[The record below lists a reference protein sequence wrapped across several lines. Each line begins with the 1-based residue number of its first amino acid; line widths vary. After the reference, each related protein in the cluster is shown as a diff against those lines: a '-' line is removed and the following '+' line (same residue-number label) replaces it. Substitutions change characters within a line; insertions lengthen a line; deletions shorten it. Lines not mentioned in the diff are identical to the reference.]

1 MNSPLLDRFQGFR
14 FSRFT
19 GTRSILSIQQSVAS
33 VFKTV
38 SRFIKYQDALDRQ
51 QQALLEDRKRLA
63 GMRAEYRQLFECA
76 PIGYLIFNRNG
87 VVIDINAIGLEMLQT
102 NQLHLLRQPFLNCLQ
117 PDEQARFRGHIQDAL
132 ASDARQSCKLIMQR
146 ADGSSFHAEIQSA
159 RFYSEKNRQT
169 LIRTAILDVSERQEL
184 EQQLI
189 EEREKALESAR
200 LMNEFMANMSHEIR
214 TPLAG
219 VIGFAQV
226 LEDELENEHQEVAQI
241 IASGGNRL
249 LNTLNSVLDF
259 SRLQARNPR
268 ILLMPIN
275 LVDCARQQCRLL
287 YTLAQQ
293 QGLHLTLEAENDEIY
308 ALADISFVERIVSNL
323 IDNAIKYTNEGSIR
337 VMIKQHQEWVS
348 LTVEDTGIGIDQDNI
363 SLIMEPFR
371 QIHLGD
377 DRAYGGV
384 GLGLSITKRLT
395 ELMQGEL
402 EVESKPGIGSRLTVN
417 LRIPDQDLHFNVN
430 ITGEDNEMDEAK
442 AFKNCNLLVIEDNW
456 ETMLLIK
463 RLLNPI
469 CKFTAVQTFDDAV
482 EAFKTEHF
490 NMALIDVNL
499 GEHRTGTDLLH
510 TLRAMPNAP
519 SFYSIA
525 FTAYALPSDHAFLLS
540 QGFDDYLAKP
550 FTKSNLL
557 NVLTRAESVY
567 A

>member
-1 MNSPLLDRFQGFR
+1 M
-14 FSRFT
+14 
-19 GTRSILSIQQSVAS
+19 V
-33 VFKTV
+33 
-38 SRFIKYQDALDRQ
+38 KYQNALHHQ
-51 QQALLEDRKRLA
+51 KQSLLEDKNRLA
-63 GMRAEYRQLFECA
+63 EMRAEYRQLFDFA
-76 PIGYLIFNRNG
+76 PVGYLIFNRSG
-87 VVIDINAIGLEMLQT
+87 VVVDINAIGLEMLQT
-102 NQLHLLRQPFLNCLQ
+102 NQLHLLRQPFLHCLQ
-117 PDEQARFRGHIQDAL
+117 PEEQSRFLSHIQLAL
-132 ASDARQSCKLIMQR
+132 TSDTRQTCKLIIKR
-146 ADGSSFHAEIQSA
+146 ADGSTFHAEIQSV
-159 RFYSEKNRQT
+159 RFYSEKNRQM
-169 LIRTAILDVSERQEL
+169 LIRTALLDVSERHEL

-189 EEREKALESAR
+189 AEREKALESAR

-226 LEDELENEHQEVAQI
+226 LEDELEDEHQEVAQI

-275 LVDCARQQCRLL
+275 IVDCARQQCRLL
-287 YTLAQQ
+287 YTLARQ
-293 QGLHLTLEAENDEIY
+293 QGLSLTLEAEADEIY
-308 ALADISFVERIVSNL
+308 VQADVSFVERIVSNL

-337 VMIKQHQEWVS
+337 VIIKQHADRVS
-348 LTVEDTGIGIDQDNI
+348 LTVEDTGIGIDNANI
-363 SLIMEPFR
+363 ALIMEPFR
-371 QIHLGD
+371 QLHLGD
-377 DRAYGGV
+377 DRTYGGV

-402 EVESKPGIGSRLTVN
+402 KVESKPGVGSRLTVN
-417 LRIPDQDLHFNVN
+417 LRIPDQDLHVH
-430 ITGEDNEMDEAK
+430 IKKTAQDNEMDHSM

-463 RLLNPI
+463 RLLKPI
-469 CKFTAVQTFDDAV
+469 CKFTAVQTFDEAV
-482 EAFKTEHF
+482 EVFKYEHF

-510 TLRAMPNAP
+510 TLRALPNASP
-519 SFYSIA
+519 FYSIA

-557 NVLTRAESVY
+557 DVLTRAENVY